1 MWARAA
7 PGPPAPRPRKTSC
20 GRNIPQN
27 TNERPR
33 LRAAQ
38 QGTHWPPGPGAR
50 THQISSLSC
59 HAPHFP
65 DFGRC
70 HQSFCEAQAL
80 RALVPAAAPC
90 LSCGTPSHPHAP
102 QVSCEYVSLD
112 VSEMTGMTEHN
123 TALGGHTRPL
133 AAMRRPQPRPHL
145 QDVQNSVAIN
155 ELHLTYEG
163 KQPPALRQQPPRLR
177 HR

>member
-1 MWARAA
+1 MGA
-7 PGPPAPRPRKTSC
+7 GRPRTSC
-20 GRNIPQN
+20 SQTKKDQLWPQHPSKH
-27 TNERPR
+27 ERTTETPR
-33 LRAAQ
+33 GTTRHTLAARSRRAH
-38 QGTHWPPGPGAR
+38 T
-50 THQISSLSC
+50 SDLSLSC